1 MKFFPGILKN
11 DCLEIISSSKI
22 LFFSSFVI
30 VFLLSAT
37 NYLLLFV
44 RCRLQK
50 LKMKT
55 IKIVSKHFEWFEN
68 IHDTLNSCEHIHVRS
83 HMITFRTKKITCTF
97 TTTHF
102 RSGSCVR
109 FTVFKILSTFCIL
122 NKQNNV

>member
-1 MKFFPGILKN
+1 MNIFPCLLKK
-11 DCLEIISSSKI
+11 DRLEIIFSSKI

-37 NYLLLFV
+37 DYLLLFV

-83 HMITFRTKKITCTF
+83 HMITFRTKNITCTF

-109 FTVFKILSTFCIL
+109 STVLKILSTFCSL
-122 NKQNNV
+122 NKQNNM